1 MGYIDSHMITGE
13 ELIYRGHLH
22 KIIFIKPAIVLIAGL
37 GIMFLPIPGGESV
50 SKFLMYLGLG
60 VVGFGM
66 LWAFWVWLD
75 FVTSEF
81 GITNKRVLIKSG
93 LIRRRTVEMFL
104 NKVENIGVD
113 QSVAGR
119 IINSGSL
126 TITGSGG
133 SREHFKNISDPLDFR
148 RQVHEQIAQ
157 VNAEDGDTGKHD

>member
-1 MGYIDSHMITGE
+1 MGYIDRHMITGE

-22 KIIFIKPAIVLIAGL
+22 KIIFIKPALVVIAGL
-37 GIMFLPIPGGESV
+37 VIIFIPGLGDSV
-50 SKFLMYLGLG
+50 QTFLNWLGL
-60 VVGFGM
+60 VVAGFGV

-75 FVTSEF
+75 FTTSEF
-81 GITNKRVLIKSG
+81 GITNKRVLMKAG

-104 NKVENIGVD
+104 NKVENIGVE

-133 SREHFKNISDPLDFR
+133 SQEHFKHISDPLLFR
-148 RQVHEQIAQ
+148 KQVHEQIAQ
-157 VNAEDGDTGKHD
+157 ATAENGDTGEHD